1 MRAISA
7 ASAAASRPSPTTC
20 TCAQAQLCAR
30 SGSALLSFNET
41 LDARD
46 DTWFIKAVQPDVAA
60 FRDKALARAQELL
73 NHAQALWGQYRA
85 NGSIGGSQRLESGIS
100 DSFRTQARLLSDAQA
115 EAQRGMRIFRQVK
128 ADGAAKWTA
137 LVDEIN
143 AEAELQRRSL
153 QELRMVLEP
162 GLLKNK
168 LALIGGPGGE
178 ERRAP

>member
-1 MRAISA
+1 MKFAM
-7 ASAAASRPSPTTC
+7 TT
-20 TCAQAQLCAR
+20 
-30 SGSALLSFNET
+30 
-41 LDARD
+41 
-46 DTWFIKAVQPDVAA
+46 
-60 FRDKALARAQELL
+60 ALAGTL
-73 NHAQALWGQYRA
+73 ALGLGFAGEALADIR
-85 NGSIGGSQRLESGIS
+85 IGATVSETGPA
-100 DSFRTQARLLSDAQA
+100 SFLGDP
-115 EAQRGMRIFRQVK
+115 EAK
-128 ADGAAKWTA
+128 TLKL